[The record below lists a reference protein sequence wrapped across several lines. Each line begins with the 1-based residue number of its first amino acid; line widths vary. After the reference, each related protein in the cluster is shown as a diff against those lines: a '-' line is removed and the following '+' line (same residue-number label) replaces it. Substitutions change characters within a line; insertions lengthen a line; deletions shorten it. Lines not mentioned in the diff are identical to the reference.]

1 MSNKALLDRE
11 QIFRL
16 DFAIRQFRPAKDTIF
31 NRPNSPPLG
40 LFHKNNEAVRNIM
53 SDLPVIA
60 SLWIGGNL
68 SYLEQTCLKSFADHG
83 HRTLLYTYETV
94 DNCPPGV
101 ELMDANRIF
110 PASDFIRHKVSGSPA
125 VHADAFRYKMISMQ
139 NVIWVDADVLCVKPW
154 DFQDQWVFGWEKTG
168 RLVCNAVLGL
178 PRFSRTLQR
187 LNAFC
192 ENEYPIPPWAKG
204 EERAQLETAHAA
216 GNPVHV
222 SELKWGVW
230 GPSALT
236 HFLNET
242 GEMAHVKPQM
252 AFFQISFKERRNL
265 LSPGYIVEK
274 KIDDGCYG
282 VHLWNRRL
290 SRRLITHEGGIPHPE
305 SYLGRALIRHDI
317 DAAAAPIPDRP
328 PAGKPT
334 QAELAASAQ
343 SSAPVAKSPP
353 PAPAR
358 PTHPRLKMPL
368 DQLVQSPHYQRAIDN
383 LELRT
388 ETIGDRL
395 SPLSEPISND
405 NILILTSM
413 KNEAPFILEWVAYH
427 KAIGAK
433 HFLVYTND
441 CSDNTNEILDRLA
454 ELGLVTR
461 VANPWDPT
469 SGKKP
474 QHVALADAMQ
484 QPVYEAADWVLT
496 IDVDEFVNIH
506 VGEGR
511 FADLFKA
518 AGDPNVISFT
528 WKFFGNGDV
537 ANYEDRPII
546 EQFTACAPEF
556 IPKPRLGW
564 GFKSMLHKSAPYT
577 KIGVHR
583 PLKIDDEANVSQ
595 VRWVNGS
602 GRVMPEMLLTN
613 NGWRSTKRSLGYRMA
628 TLNHYVLR
636 SADSFLVKR
645 DRGRINHTEQDQGVD
660 YWARRNY
667 ASETDARMHN
677 RAPIMRSE
685 LDSLMADA
693 KLASLHAEA
702 VQWHKAKIA
711 DLKSKPEYA
720 ALYENLTEVARPD
733 AIYLTK
739 LEDQADI
746 NTPAGVQI
754 PEPEALLLSPAQ
766 IKAKTQL
773 LTEMIEGKIRK
784 NDLDARAA
792 ELGADIDIADL
803 AQQMQRTPAPA
814 PSPPHDGTGTS
825 GKTVTA
831 APVPTAHT
839 PPPARP
845 AVAQP
850 ALRHAYI
857 WLPKAPQS
865 TAPTNGDARFTD
877 MRTHAAQRAGFFWES
892 DENALFFEPFGK
904 RLVVTFDNIHVVQQK
919 EGQRWPWGYKLLS
932 QTLGCSVLGVIGAKR
947 NWFRSSFV
955 HDGFDH
961 LRDSGFFEQFDE
973 VLFYGASMGAYGALT
988 YSQCAPGAKV
998 FAIAPQTTLDRRIL
1012 PDDNR
1017 WGWTARLDWDDRYA
1031 DAAKATHLADDVVVL
1046 YDPYFAPDVDQVN
1059 RLHGDNIRKLRM
1071 PFFGHQ
1077 LPQALANMEI
1087 LKPMLSEICEGRLTS
1102 DRFYKLLRARRDL
1115 PRYQHDLLMK
1125 AEEKNHR
1132 KLAIQV
1138 CEYTL
1143 KKRDAKNIR
1152 NSLERLRAE
1161 VAETES

>member
-1 MSNKALLDRE
+1 
-11 QIFRL
+11 
-16 DFAIRQFRPAKDTIF
+16 
-31 NRPNSPPLG
+31 
-40 LFHKNNEAVRNIM
+40 M
-53 SDLPVIA
+53 SDLPLIA

-83 HRTLLYTYETV
+83 HRTILYTYETV
-94 DNCPPGV
+94 ENCPPGV
-101 ELMDANRIF
+101 ELMDANAIF

-139 NVIWVDADVLCVKPW
+139 NVIWVDADVLCVRPW
-154 DFQDQWVFGWEKTG
+154 DFQDQWVFGWEKPG

-187 LNAFC
+187 LNKFC
-192 ENEYPIPPWAKG
+192 ENEYPIPPWVKG
-204 EERAQLETAHAA
+204 EERAQLEAAHAA

-242 GEMAHVKPQM
+242 GEIAHVKPQM

-290 SRRLITHEGGIPHPE
+290 SRRLITHEGGIPHPD
-305 SYLGRALIRHDI
+305 SYLGRALVRHDI

-328 PAGKPT
+328 PQGKAT
-334 QAELAASAQ
+334 QAE
-343 SSAPVAKSPP
+343 VAKANAGVAPKGQAPSPRTAP
-353 PAPAR
+353 PLP
-358 PTHPRLKMPL
+358 HNMPL
-368 DQLVQSPHYQRAIDN
+368 DSLVQSPHYQRAIDN

-388 ETIGDRL
+388 DTISDRL
-395 SPLSEPISND
+395 PPLTEPISNE
-405 NILILTSM
+405 NILVLTSM
-413 KNEAPFILEWVAYH
+413 KNEAPFILEWIAYH
-427 KAIGAK
+427 KAIGVK

-441 CSDNTNEILDRLA
+441 CLDNTNEILDHLA
-454 ELGLVTR
+454 EIGLVTR
-461 VANPWDPT
+461 MANPWDPA

-474 QHVALADAMQ
+474 QHMALEDAMK
-484 QPVYEAADWVLT
+484 QPVFKDADWVLT

-506 VGEGR
+506 VGDGTLS
-511 FADLFKA
+511 DLFKA
-518 AGDPNVISFT
+518 SGNPNVISFT
-528 WKFFGNGDV
+528 WKFFGNGGISD
-537 ANYEDRPII
+537 YSDRPII

-583 PLKIDDEANVSQ
+583 PLKINDEENVSQ

-602 GRVMPEMLLTN
+602 GRTMPEMLLTN

-645 DRGRINHTEQDQGVD
+645 DRGRINHTEQDQGID

-667 ASETDARMHN
+667 ASETDTRMHN
-677 RAPIMRSE
+677 RLPLMHAE
-685 LDSLMADA
+685 LDTLMADP
-693 KLASLHAEA
+693 KLAALHVDA
-702 VQWHKAKIA
+702 VQWHQAKIE
-711 DLKSKPEYA
+711 DLKSQPEYA
-720 ALYENLTEVARPD
+720 TLYENLTDVARPD

-739 LEDQADI
+739 LEDQSEAG
-746 NTPAGVQI
+746 TPSDVHI
-754 PEPEALLLSPAQ
+754 PEPEALLLSPSQ
-766 IKAKTQL
+766 IEAKTKL
-773 LTEMIEGKIRK
+773 LKEMIQGRIRVS
-784 NDLDARAA
+784 DLKTREK
-792 ELGADIDIADL
+792 ELGASIDVAAL
-803 AQQMQRTPAPA
+803 AQRMQRSSGGMSASSIPVPHNRVAPSSPTSVAEKAPERVQTPAPN
-814 PSPPHDGTGTS
+814 
-825 GKTVTA
+825 
-831 APVPTAHT
+831 
-839 PPPARP
+839 
-845 AVAQP
+845 
-850 ALRHAYI
+850 ALDHEPI
-857 WLPKAPQS
+857 WLPKAPD
-865 TAPTNGDARFTD
+865 TATSGNSDSRFTE
-877 MRTHAAQRAGFFWES
+877 MRAHAAHRAGFFWEGE
-892 DENALFFEPFGK
+892 ENALFFEPFGK

-919 EGQRWPWGYKLLS
+919 DGQRWPWGYKLLS
-932 QTLGCSVLGVIGAKR
+932 QTLGCSVLGVLGSKR
-947 NWFRSSFV
+947 NWFRNPFV
-955 HDGFDH
+955 HDSFDR
-961 LRDSGFFEQFDE
+961 LRDSGFFKQFDE
-973 VLFYGASMGAYGALT
+973 VLFYGASMGAFGALT
-988 YSQCAPGAKV
+988 YSQCAPGSKV
-998 FAIAPQTTLDRRIL
+998 FAIAPQTTLDRRIV
-1012 PDDNR
+1012 PNEAR

-1031 DAAKATHLADDVVVL
+1031 DAAAATHLADDVVVL
-1046 YDPYFAPDVDQVN
+1046 YDPYFAPDVDQVS
-1059 RLHGDNIRKLRM
+1059 RLKGDNIRTMRM

-1087 LKPMLSEICEGRLTS
+1087 LKPMLSEICSGGFTS
-1102 DRFYKLLRARRDL
+1102 EQFYQLLRARRDL

-1125 AEEKNHR
+1125 AEERNHR

-1143 KKRDAKNIR
+1143 KKRNAKNIR

-1161 VAETES
+1161 VAETDG

>member
-1 MSNKALLDRE
+1 
-11 QIFRL
+11 
-16 DFAIRQFRPAKDTIF
+16 
-31 NRPNSPPLG
+31 
-40 LFHKNNEAVRNIM
+40 M

-204 EERAQLETAHAA
+204 EERAQLEAAHAA

-236 HFLNET
+236 YFLNET

-305 SYLGRALIRHDI
+305 SYLGRALVRHDI

-334 QAELAASAQ
+334 QAELAK
-343 SSAPVAKSPP
+343 AKTYTPAAKAPP
-353 PAPAR
+353 PAVGQSADP
-358 PTHPRLKMPL
+358 HLSMPL
-368 DQLVQSPHYQRAIDN
+368 DQLVQSPHYQRAINN

-413 KNEAPFILEWVAYH
+413 KNEAPFILEWIAYH

-454 ELGLVTR
+454 QLGLVTR

-484 QPVYEAADWVLT
+484 QPVYKAADWVLT

-528 WKFFGNGDV
+528 WKFFGNGGV

-583 PLKIDDEANVSQ
+583 PLKIDDEENLSQ

-645 DRGRINHTEQDQGVD
+645 DRGRINHTEQDQGID

-677 RAPIMRSE
+677 RVPMMRAE
-685 LDSLMADA
+685 LDTLMADA
-693 KLASLHAEA
+693 KLANLHAEA
-702 VQWHKAKIA
+702 VQWHEAKIA

-739 LEDQADI
+739 LEDQAEAG
-746 NTPAGVQI
+746 TPADVQI
-754 PEPEALLLSPAQ
+754 PEPEALLLSPDQ
-766 IKAKTQL
+766 IEAKTRL
-773 LTEMIEGKIRK
+773 LKEMVQGKIRVG
-784 NDLDARAA
+784 DLRSREA
-792 ELGADIDIADL
+792 ELGVSMDVSDL
-803 AQQMQRTPAPA
+803 AQKMQRVPQAVTAATNPAPA
-814 PSPPHDGTGTS
+814 ANRVVKVAPT
-825 GKTVTA
+825 
-831 APVPTAHT
+831 APVSSDQHRLDHVP
-839 PPPARP
+839 
-845 AVAQP
+845 
-850 ALRHAYI
+850 I
-857 WLPKAPQS
+857 WLPKAPDT
-865 TAPTNGDARFTD
+865 TAPAAGDPRFTD
-877 MRTHAAQRAGFFWES
+877 MQTHAAQRAGFFWES

-932 QTLGCSVLGVIGAKR
+932 QTLGCSVLGVIGSKR
-947 NWFRSSFV
+947 NWFRSPFV
-955 HDGFDH
+955 HDSFDH
-961 LRDSGFFEQFDE
+961 LRDSGFFDQFDE

-998 FAIAPQTTLDRRIL
+998 LAIAPQTTLDRRIL
-1012 PDDNR
+1012 PDDDR

-1031 DAAKATHLADDVVVL
+1031 DAAEATHLADDTVVL
-1046 YDPYFAPDVDQVN
+1046 YDPYFDPDVQQVN
-1059 RLHGDNIRKLRM
+1059 RLKGDNIRKLRM

-1077 LPQALANMEI
+1077 LPQALVNMGI
-1087 LKPMLSEICEGRLTS
+1087 LEPILSEIFEDRLTAQ
-1102 DRFYKLLRARRDL
+1102 RFYQLLRARRDL
-1115 PRYQHDLLMK
+1115 PRFQHDLLMK
-1125 AEEKNHR
+1125 AEEKNHP

-1152 NSLERLRAE
+1152 NSLNRLRAE
-1161 VAETES
+1161 LAEAEG

>member
-1 MSNKALLDRE
+1 
-11 QIFRL
+11 
-16 DFAIRQFRPAKDTIF
+16 
-31 NRPNSPPLG
+31 
-40 LFHKNNEAVRNIM
+40 M

-204 EERAQLETAHAA
+204 EERAQLEAAHAA

-328 PAGKPT
+328 PEGKPT
-334 QAELAASAQ
+334 QAELAARAKA
-343 SSAPVAKSPP
+343 SSPAAKVSPP
-353 PAPAR
+353 AAEPSQ
-358 PTHPRLKMPL
+358 HPRLTMPL

-383 LELRT
+383 LELRI

-395 SPLSEPISND
+395 SPLPEPISND

-413 KNEAPFILEWVAYH
+413 KNEAPFILEWIAYH

-433 HFLVYTND
+433 HFLIYTND

-484 QPVYEAADWVLT
+484 QPVYQAADWVLT

-506 VGEGR
+506 VGDGR

-528 WKFFGNGDV
+528 WKFFGNGGV
-537 ANYEDRPII
+537 ADYEDRPIT

-583 PLKIDDEANVSQ
+583 PLKIDDEENISQ

-645 DRGRINHTEQDQGVD
+645 DRGRINHTEQDQGID

-677 RAPIMRSE
+677 RAPMMRAE
-685 LDSLMADA
+685 LDALMADA

-711 DLKSKPEYA
+711 DLKSRPEYA

-739 LEDQADI
+739 LEDQPEAG
-746 NTPAGVQI
+746 TPADVHI
-754 PEPEALLLSPAQ
+754 PEPEALLLSPDQ
-766 IKAKTQL
+766 IEAKIQL
-773 LTEMIEGKIRK
+773 LKEMVQGKIRVA
-784 NDLDARAA
+784 DLRSREA
-792 ELGADIDIADL
+792 ELGVSMDVSDL
-803 AQQMQRTPAPA
+803 AQKMQQTPRVAPA
-814 PSPPHDGTGTS
+814 ATPQKP
-825 GKTVTA
+825 TA
-831 APVPTAHT
+831 ARVVKVAPVAPN
-839 PPPARP
+839 PSDQQR
-845 AVAQP
+845 
-850 ALRHAYI
+850 LDHAPI
-857 WLPKAPQS
+857 WLPKAPDT
-865 TAPTNGDARFTD
+865 TAPAAGDPRFTD
-877 MRTHAAQRAGFFWES
+877 MRSHAAQRAGFFWES

-932 QTLGCSVLGVIGAKR
+932 QTLGCSVLGVIGSKR
-947 NWFRSSFV
+947 NWFRSPFV
-955 HDGFDH
+955 HDSFDH
-961 LRDSGFFEQFDE
+961 LRDSGFFDQFDE

-998 FAIAPQTTLDRRIL
+998 FAIAPQTTLDRRLL
-1012 PDDNR
+1012 PDDDR

-1031 DAAKATHLADDVVVL
+1031 DAAETTHLADDMVVL
-1046 YDPYFAPDVDQVN
+1046 YDPYFEPDVQQVD
-1059 RLHGDNIRKLRM
+1059 RLKGDNIRKLRM

-1077 LPQALANMEI
+1077 LPQALVNMGI
-1087 LKPMLSEICEGRLTS
+1087 LKPILSEIFEGRLTAQ
-1102 DRFYKLLRARRDL
+1102 RFYQLLRARRDL
-1115 PRYQHDLLMK
+1115 PRFQHDLLMK
-1125 AEEKNHR
+1125 AEEKNHP

-1152 NSLERLRAE
+1152 NSLDRLRADLAK
-1161 VAETES
+1161 AEG

>member
-1 MSNKALLDRE
+1 
-11 QIFRL
+11 
-16 DFAIRQFRPAKDTIF
+16 
-31 NRPNSPPLG
+31 
-40 LFHKNNEAVRNIM
+40 M

-204 EERAQLETAHAA
+204 EERAQLEAAHAA

-328 PAGKPT
+328 PEGKPT
-334 QAELAASAQ
+334 QAELAARAKA
-343 SSAPVAKSPP
+343 SSPAATVSPP
-353 PAPAR
+353 AAE
-358 PTHPRLKMPL
+358 PTQHPRLTMPL

-383 LELRT
+383 LELRI

-395 SPLSEPISND
+395 SPLPEPISND

-413 KNEAPFILEWVAYH
+413 KNEAPFILEWIAYH

-484 QPVYEAADWVLT
+484 QPAYQAADWVLT

-506 VGEGR
+506 VGDGR

-518 AGDPNVISFT
+518 AGDPNVISLT
-528 WKFFGNGDV
+528 WKFFGNGGV
-537 ANYEDRPII
+537 ADYEDRPIT

-583 PLKIDDEANVSQ
+583 PLKIDDEENISQ

-645 DRGRINHTEQDQGVD
+645 DRGRINHTEQDQGID

-677 RAPIMRSE
+677 RAPMMRAE
-685 LDSLMADA
+685 LDTLMADV

-711 DLKSKPEYA
+711 DLKSRPEYA

-739 LEDQADI
+739 LEDQPEAG
-746 NTPAGVQI
+746 TPADVHI
-754 PEPEALLLSPAQ
+754 PEPEALLLSPDQ
-766 IKAKTQL
+766 IEAKIQL
-773 LTEMIEGKIRK
+773 LKEMVQGKIRVA
-784 NDLDARAA
+784 DLRSREA
-792 ELGADIDIADL
+792 ELGVSMDVSDL
-803 AQQMQRTPAPA
+803 AQKMQQTPRVAPA
-814 PSPPHDGTGTS
+814 ATPQKP
-825 GKTVTA
+825 TA
-831 APVPTAHT
+831 ARVVKVAPVAPN
-839 PPPARP
+839 PSDQQR
-845 AVAQP
+845 
-850 ALRHAYI
+850 LDHAPI
-857 WLPKAPQS
+857 WLPKAPDT
-865 TAPTNGDARFTD
+865 TAPAAGDPRFTD
-877 MRTHAAQRAGFFWES
+877 MRAHAAQRAGFFWES

-932 QTLGCSVLGVIGAKR
+932 QTLGCSVLGVIGSKR
-947 NWFRSSFV
+947 NWFRSHFV
-955 HDGFDH
+955 HDSFDH
-961 LRDSGFFEQFDE
+961 LRDSGFFDQFDE

-998 FAIAPQTTLDRRIL
+998 LAIAPQTTLDRRIL
-1012 PDDNR
+1012 PDDDR

-1031 DAAKATHLADDVVVL
+1031 DAAEATHLADDTVVL
-1046 YDPYFAPDVDQVN
+1046 YDPYFDPDVQQVN
-1059 RLHGDNIRKLRM
+1059 RLKGDNIRKLRM

-1077 LPQALANMEI
+1077 LPQALVNMGI
-1087 LKPMLSEICEGRLTS
+1087 LKPILSEIFEGRLTAQ
-1102 DRFYKLLRARRDL
+1102 RFYQLLRARRDL
-1115 PRYQHDLLMK
+1115 PRFQHDLLMK
-1125 AEEKNHR
+1125 AEENNHP

-1152 NSLERLRAE
+1152 NSLDRLRADLAK
-1161 VAETES
+1161 AEG

>member
-1 MSNKALLDRE
+1 
-11 QIFRL
+11 
-16 DFAIRQFRPAKDTIF
+16 
-31 NRPNSPPLG
+31 
-40 LFHKNNEAVRNIM
+40 M

-204 EERAQLETAHAA
+204 EERAQLEAAHAA

-274 KIDDGCYG
+274 KINDGCYG

-328 PAGKPT
+328 PEGKPT
-334 QAELAASAQ
+334 QAELAARAKA
-343 SSAPVAKSPP
+343 SSPAATVSPP
-353 PAPAR
+353 AAEPR
-358 PTHPRLKMPL
+358 QHPRLTMPL

-383 LELRT
+383 LELRI

-395 SPLSEPISND
+395 SPLPEPISND

-413 KNEAPFILEWVAYH
+413 KNEAPFILEWIAYH

-484 QPVYEAADWVLT
+484 QPVYQTADWVLT

-506 VGEGR
+506 VGDGR

-528 WKFFGNGDV
+528 WKFFGNGGV
-537 ANYEDRPII
+537 ADYEDRPIT

-583 PLKIDDEANVSQ
+583 PLKIDDEENISQ

-645 DRGRINHTEQDQGVD
+645 DRGRINHTEQDQGID

-677 RAPIMRSE
+677 RAPMMRAE
-685 LDSLMADA
+685 LDTLMADA

-711 DLKSKPEYA
+711 DLKSRPEYA
-720 ALYENLTEVARPD
+720 ALYESLTEVARPD

-739 LEDQADI
+739 LEDQPEAG
-746 NTPAGVQI
+746 TPADVHI
-754 PEPEALLLSPAQ
+754 PEPEALLLSPDQ
-766 IKAKTQL
+766 IEAKIQL
-773 LTEMIEGKIRK
+773 LKEMVQGKIRVA
-784 NDLDARAA
+784 DLRSREA
-792 ELGADIDIADL
+792 ELGVSMDVSDL
-803 AQQMQRTPAPA
+803 AEKMQQTPRVAPA
-814 PSPPHDGTGTS
+814 ATPQKP
-825 GKTVTA
+825 TA
-831 APVPTAHT
+831 ARVVKVAPVATNPSDQH
-839 PPPARP
+839 R
-845 AVAQP
+845 
-850 ALRHAYI
+850 LDHAPI
-857 WLPKAPQS
+857 WLPKAPDT
-865 TAPTNGDARFTD
+865 TAPAAGDPRFTD
-877 MRTHAAQRAGFFWES
+877 MRAHAAQRAGFFWES

-932 QTLGCSVLGVIGAKR
+932 QTLGCSVLGVIGSKR
-947 NWFRSSFV
+947 NWFRSPFV
-955 HDGFDH
+955 HDSFDH
-961 LRDSGFFEQFDE
+961 LRDSGFFDQFDE

-998 FAIAPQTTLDRRIL
+998 FAIAPQTTLDRRLL
-1012 PDDNR
+1012 PDDDR

-1031 DAAKATHLADDVVVL
+1031 DAAEATHLADDTVVL
-1046 YDPYFAPDVDQVN
+1046 YDPYFEPDVQQVD
-1059 RLHGDNIRKLRM
+1059 RLKGDNIRKLRM

-1077 LPQALANMEI
+1077 LPQALVNMGI
-1087 LKPMLSEICEGRLTS
+1087 LKPILSEIFEGRLTAQ
-1102 DRFYKLLRARRDL
+1102 RFYQLLRARRDL
-1115 PRYQHDLLMK
+1115 PRFQHDLLMK
-1125 AEEKNHR
+1125 AEEKNHP

-1152 NSLERLRAE
+1152 NSLDRLRADLAK
-1161 VAETES
+1161 AEG

>member
-1 MSNKALLDRE
+1 
-11 QIFRL
+11 
-16 DFAIRQFRPAKDTIF
+16 
-31 NRPNSPPLG
+31 
-40 LFHKNNEAVRNIM
+40 M

-154 DFQDQWVFGWEKTG
+154 DFQDQWVFGWEKPG

-187 LNAFC
+187 LNTFC
-192 ENEYPIPPWAKG
+192 ENEYPIPPWVKG
-204 EERAQLETAHAA
+204 EERAALEAAHAA

-236 HFLNET
+236 YFLNET

-265 LSPGYIVEK
+265 LSPGYTVEK
-274 KIDDGCYG
+274 KIDEGCYG

-290 SRRLITHEGGIPHPE
+290 SRRLITHEGGIPHPD
-305 SYLGRALIRHDI
+305 SYLGRALVRHDI

-328 PAGKPT
+328 PQGKPT
-334 QAELAASAQ
+334 QAELAKAA
-343 SSAPVAKSPP
+343 AATAKT
-353 PAPAR
+353 PAPAPR
-358 PTHPRLKMPL
+358 AAAHQTAHPLLKMPL
-368 DQLVQSPHYQRAIDN
+368 DRLTQSAHYQRAIDN

-388 ETIGDRL
+388 ETLGDRL
-395 SPLSEPISND
+395 APLAEPVSHD

-413 KNEAPFILEWVAYH
+413 KNEAPFILEWIAYH

-433 HFLVYTND
+433 HFLIYTND
-441 CSDNTNEILDRLA
+441 CRDNTGAMLDRLA

-461 VANPWDPT
+461 VDNPWDPA

-474 QHVALADAMQ
+474 QHVALEDAMR
-484 QPVYEAADWVLT
+484 QPAFKAADWVLT

-506 VGEGR
+506 VGDGR
-511 FADLFKA
+511 FADLFRA

-528 WKFFGNGDV
+528 WKFFGNGGV
-537 ANYEDRPII
+537 GTYEDRPII
-546 EQFTACAPEF
+546 EQFTRCAPEF

-564 GFKSMLHKSAPYT
+564 GFKSMVHKSAPYT

-583 PLKIDDEANVSQ
+583 PLKIDNEDNVSQ

-602 GRVMPEMLLTN
+602 GRVMPDMLLTN

-645 DRGRINHTEQDQGVD
+645 DRGRINHTEQDQGID

-667 ASETDARMHN
+667 ASETDGRMLN
-677 RAPIMRSE
+677 RLPMMRAE
-685 LDSLMADA
+685 LDQLMADPQ
-693 KLASLHAEA
+693 LARLHGEA
-702 VQWHKAKIA
+702 VQWHRAKID
-711 DLKSKPEYA
+711 DLKSQPEYA
-720 ALYENLTEVARPD
+720 NLYENLTEVARPD

-739 LEDQADI
+739 LEDQAEAG
-746 NTPAGVQI
+746 TPAGVQI

-766 IKAKTQL
+766 IKAKTRL
-773 LTEMIEGKIRK
+773 LKEMVQGKIRVA
-784 NDLDARAA
+784 DLKTREA

-803 AQQMQRTPAPA
+803 AQKMQRPSAPAPAVVAPAPA
-814 PSPPHDGTGTS
+814 PASRV
-825 GKTVTA
+825 VTIAPA
-831 APVPTAHT
+831 ATNAQIKNQGALDRSAVR
-839 PPPARP
+839 RP
-845 AVAQP
+845 DAPDSAQP
-850 ALRHAYI
+850 M
-857 WLPKAPQS
+857 
-865 TAPTNGDARFTD
+865 TGDARFTD
-877 MRTHAAQRAGFFWES
+877 MRAHAAQRAGFFWE
-892 DENALFFEPFGK
+892 DKDNALFYEPFGK
-904 RLVVTFDNIHVVQQK
+904 RLVVSFDNIHVVQQK

-932 QTLGCSVLGVIGAKR
+932 QTMGCSVLGVIGAKR
-947 NWFRSSFV
+947 NWFRNPFV
-955 HDGFDH
+955 HDSFDQ
-961 LRDSGFFEQFDE
+961 LRDSGFFAQFDE
-973 VLFYGASMGAYGALT
+973 VLFYGASMGAFGALT
-988 YSQCAPGAKV
+988 YSQCAPGSKV

-1017 WGWTARLDWDDRYA
+1017 WGWTARLDWEDRYA
-1031 DAAKATHLADDVVVL
+1031 DAAQATQSAEDVVVL
-1046 YDPYFAPDVDQVN
+1046 YDPYFAPDVEQVN
-1059 RLHGDNIRKLRM
+1059 RLTGDNIRKMRM

-1077 LPQALANMEI
+1077 LPQALANMNI
-1087 LKPMLSEICEGRLTS
+1087 LKPMLNEICEGRFTS
-1102 DRFYKLLRARRDL
+1102 QRFYQLLRARRDL

-1143 KKRDAKNIR
+1143 KKRNAKNIR

-1161 VAETES
+1161 LAEAEG